1 MVILSG
7 RARGFGKQTLSPRQ
21 RTVRQAQPIA
31 FGLGGV
37 VHFDK
42 LSATPGWILGFGGR
56 VRGGKER
63 MKDEG

>member
-1 MVILSG
+1 MGENRPRMKTTMTNG
-7 RARGFGKQTLSPRQ
+7 RCANGSR
-21 RTVRQAQPIA
+21 

-42 LSATPGWILGFGGR
+42 LSATPGRILGFGGR

-63 MKDEG
+63 MKDERMDNA